1 MHTTRELYDRV
12 SNLVA
17 AAQFP
22 SVVDAKEV
30 CLLGLLRNLES
41 KKVDPPAE
49 PILSTITIIIGE
61 LYQAEISALSPV
73 WIDLPA
79 GSIDDGQYRD
89 QLIHLITVLSHGRAL
104 ADEIGSTLILLF
116 THFCVALPQA
126 ARSNIDALL
135 SDDQADTHITI
146 PLLDLLPNVG
156 RLVHNL
162 FLVFML
168 KKIEEMGLYAAL
180 RETLLDNIT
189 AQSKKNTTIYA
200 YDYDGTPT
208 EIVKTYFRNTALEAL
223 FFVNVPFELPQ
234 ETRFSGHWIIAPPGR
249 GKTTLLHSMVL
260 EDIPRNASI
269 ILMDSKGD
277 LIDPIRNLKSVRD
290 RLVLI
295 EPNAEFPLALN
306 PLDLPHSTLTQVV
319 DNLEYVFSA
328 LLEAKM
334 TALQQTLFRSVL
346 RALTIGFH
354 RPTLEIFRS
363 IITNGYKQ
371 YARSIEKLPQDLQ
384 DFFYNEFD
392 SKTYIS
398 TREQLTWRLR
408 LLLENETIRTMFNA
422 PETKLDLGK
431 EMDQGKIIIINN
443 SKAVLGAQGA
453 EFFGRYFI
461 AQVLAAAQFR
471 SDRKASAKKPV
482 FFYIDECHNVIARDE
497 KISTILDE
505 CRSQKIAL
513 ILAHQRTQQITSSN
527 VLDALKNCAIRFA
540 NSDDEADTLSK
551 SLRTDTEFLR
561 SLTVG
566 TFAAFIRDFT
576 PHALALKIPYTDMS
590 ALPQMTAQEQ
600 RKIRDQMRR
609 DYSFEQKPET
619 PTHTSPTVL
628 RDGDDDTHTAPS
640 IKKKSAI
647 LPTDGA

>member
-1 MHTTRELYDRV
+1 MQTTRELYDCV

-49 PILSTITIIIGE
+49 PILSTITTIIGE

-260 EDIPRNASI
+260 EDIPRDASI

-277 LIDPIRNLKSVRD
+277 LIDPIRNLQSVRD

-346 RALTIGFH
+346 RALTIGFD

-431 EMDQGKIIIINN
+431 EMDRGKIIIINN

-461 AQVLAAAQFR
+461 AQVLAAAQAR

-513 ILAHQRTQQITSSN
+513 ILAHQRTQQITSPN

-540 NSDDEADTLSK
+540 NSDDEADTLAK

-590 ALPQMTAQEQ
+590 ALPQMTAQEH

-628 RDGDDDTHTAPS
+628 RDDDDDTHTSPS